1 MSENA
6 PIESHATPEAGS
18 RSLATHDATPQT
30 PAARDGE
37 PGAAC
42 WYVRAAFE
50 EDIPAIASAVSAL
63 LLEIGGNPPATA
75 AMHASAHALIADGER
90 GVLLIAEAA
99 GALVGLLAASWQTAI
114 HVPGRYALIQD
125 LWVHPS
131 WRSRAIGADLL
142 AALSDLAG
150 GRQIA
155 RIEVGLPQA
164 SFAGLDATEAF
175 YRRNGF
181 TPLGPRM
188 RRLLE

>member
-1 MSENA
+1 M
-6 PIESHATPEAGS
+6 
-18 RSLATHDATPQT
+18 PQSQ
-30 PAARDGE
+30 AE
-37 PGAAC
+37 PGAVPQSLVTPGAVPQSLAAPGAEPGAVC

-63 LLEIGGNPPATA
+63 LLEIGGKPPAA
-75 AMHASAHALIADGER
+75 ATMHASAHSLIADGEQ
-90 GVLLIAEAA
+90 GVLLVAEAA

-142 AALSDLAG
+142 AALDDLAG
-150 GRQIA
+150 GRQIR

-164 SFAGLDATEAF
+164 SFAGLEATAAF

-181 TPLGPRM
+181 TPLGARM

>member
-1 MSENA
+1 MSEIA
-6 PIESHATPEAGS
+6 PIESQATPGIEPQ
-18 RSLATHDATPQT
+18 SLAT
-30 PAARDGE
+30 
-37 PGAAC
+37 PGAGPEGAC

-50 EDIPAIASAVSAL
+50 EDIPAIAAAVSAL
-63 LLEIGGNPPATA
+63 LLEIGGTPPPAP
-75 AMHASAHALIADGER
+75 AMHASAHALIADGDL
-90 GVLLIAEAA
+90 GVLLVAETA

-125 LWVHPS
+125 LWVHPA

-142 AALSDLAG
+142 AALGDLAG
-150 GRQIA
+150 GRQIT

-164 SFAGLDATEAF
+164 GFAGLEATAAF

-181 TPLGPRM
+181 TPLGARM